1 MRSLYTLVGVLLLP
15 LLAGYLLWR
24 GRRQTAYLAHWS
36 ERFWGGGAGCRA
48 FDDADANVL
57 WLHAVSVGETRAAEP
72 LIRRWLEAAGAGA
85 CVVLTHT
92 TPTGRET
99 GRKCFEDLLG
109 DGRLVQAYLPYDLPW
124 ANARF
129 LDWARPSVGLLM
141 ETELWPNLLAQAHSR
156 DLPMA
161 LINARLSARS
171 ARKLQQFGALARPTL
186 GYLGLVLAQ
195 SQSDADRFRAAA
207 YAGDLQVTGSLKFDV
222 SPDAAQ
228 VAMGRG
234 WRLQWSRP
242 RAWLVVS
249 SRDDEE
255 IRIARAWLAARLSD
269 TLLVVVPRHP
279 QRFDRVAQLL
289 TREGLHVVRRSER
302 LALDASVDCWLGDS
316 LGEMAAYVAAT
327 DLALVGGSLSPLGGQ
342 NPIEVCAQGKP
353 VFFGPHMFNFHAIA
367 EELSASGAGTQV
379 RDAAAWLAAAEQLAA
394 KPEAYAAS
402 ATAAANFGQTH
413 HGATDRTY
421 RALMTWL
428 TSSTSDGCRPPTE
441 ALN

>member
-1 MRSLYTLVGVLLLP
+1 MGTHVMRGLYTLVGVLLLP

-24 GRRQTAYLAHWS
+24 GRRQPAYRAHWS

-48 FDDADANVL
+48 FDDEHANTL

-72 LIRRWLEAAGAGA
+72 LIRRWLEAAGTGA
-85 CVVLTHT
+85 RVVLTHT

-99 GRKCFEDLLG
+99 GAQCFEDLLRH
-109 DGRLVQAYLPYDLPW
+109 GRLVQAYLPYDLPW
-124 ANARF
+124 ANTRF

-141 ETELWPNLLAQAHSR
+141 ETELWPNLLAQAHSQQV
-156 DLPMA
+156 PMA

-171 ARKLQQFGALARPTL
+171 ATKLQQFRALARPTL
-186 GYLGLVLAQ
+186 GHLGLILAQ
-195 SQSDADRFRAAA
+195 GQSDADRFRAAG

-222 SPDAAQ
+222 ALDAQQ
-228 VAMGRG
+228 VAMGQG
-234 WRLQWSRP
+234 WRAQWPRS

-255 IRIARAWLAARLSD
+255 IQIARAWLAAPPAD

-289 TREGLHVVRRSER
+289 AREGLRVVRRSEAV
-302 LALDASVDCWLGDS
+302 ALDASVDCWLGDS
-316 LGEMAAYVAAT
+316 LGEVAAYVAAT
-327 DLALVGGSLSPLGGQ
+327 DLALVGGSLLPLGGQ
-342 NPIEVCAQGKP
+342 NPIEVCALGRP

-367 EELSASGAGTQV
+367 RDLRSSGAGREV
-379 RDAAAWLAAAEQLAA
+379 SDAAGWISAAGQLMAQ
-394 KPEAYAAS
+394 PEAYAAS
-402 ATAAANFGQTH
+402 AAAAADFAQAH
-413 HGATDRTY
+413 RGAVDRTY

-428 TSSTSDGCRPPTE
+428 TASTSAG
-441 ALN
+441 